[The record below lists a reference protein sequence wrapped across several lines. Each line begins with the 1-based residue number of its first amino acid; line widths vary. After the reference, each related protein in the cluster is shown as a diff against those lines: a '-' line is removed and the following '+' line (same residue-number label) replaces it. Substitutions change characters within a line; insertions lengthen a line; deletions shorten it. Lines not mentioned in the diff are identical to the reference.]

1 MNLKLMYIT
10 NNADIAKIAEKSG
23 VDWIFID
30 LEINGKEE
38 RQGHL
43 DTVISRH
50 CVDDVKKIKNV
61 LNKSKLLVRVNPIYE
76 GSKSEI
82 DRVIDD
88 GADIVMLPFFK
99 SKEEVA
105 SFVAY
110 VERRVKTMLLLETPE
125 AAESI
130 DDILSVDGIDYIH
143 IGLNDL
149 HLGYHMKF
157 MFELLADGT
166 VEKLCNKIKDNGNSY
181 GFGGIAQLGQGDLP
195 AEYVIAEHH
204 RLGSSMAILSRSFC
218 NVDKIKSLKEAEEV
232 FNRGVSEIREYERK
246 LRDKSMEF
254 FEENRHI
261 AINIINTIIDTRVKS
276 DEKVA
281 ADRSVQI

>member
-1 MNLKLMYIT
+1 MALKLMYIT

-50 CVDDVKKIKNV
+50 HIEDVKKIKEV
-61 LNKSKLLVRVNPIYE
+61 LNTSELLVRVNPIFE

-82 DRVIDD
+82 DRAIDD

-99 SKEEVA
+99 SKEKVA
-105 SFVAY
+105 EFSNY
-110 VERRVKTMLLLETPE
+110 VGGRAKTMLLLETPE

-130 DDILSVDGIDYIH
+130 DDILSVDKIDYIH

-149 HLGYHMKF
+149 HLGYGMKF

-166 VEKLCNKIKDNGNSY
+166 VEKLCNKIKERGIPY

-218 NVDKIKSLKEAEEV
+218 NVNKIKGIEEAQEV
-232 FNRGVSEIREYERK
+232 FDRGVSEVREFE
-246 LRDKSMEF
+246 KSLKVKGKEF
-254 FEENRHI
+254 FEENRMI
-261 AINIINTIIDTRVKS
+261 AIEKINSIRDRKVEL
-276 DEKVA
+276 DEKVVA
-281 ADRSVQI
+281 NRSI